1 MPPKKNA
8 KPDAK
13 KSSKTSSNKGGAK
26 KAAKKWSKGKTR
38 EALDN
43 AILWT
48 KAQIDKL
55 EKEVPKYKVITP
67 SVVSDRLKVSVA
79 LANNGLK
86 HLQEKNLVKLVANS
100 AKFRVYT
107 RVITEETA

>member
-1 MPPKKNA
+1 MPPKNA
-8 KPDAK
+8 KKPDTK
-13 KSSKTSSNKGGAK
+13 KSSKTSNKSGGK
-26 KAAKKWSKGKTR
+26 KPAKKWSKGKTR

-48 KAQIDKL
+48 KAQISKL
-55 EKEVPKYKVITP
+55 ETEVPKYKVITP
-67 SVVSDRLKVSVA
+67 SIVSDRLKVSVA

-100 AKFRVYT
+100 SKFKVYT